1 VYRKKDLNLKLLYD
15 EKILKWQDWSF
26 GVSLLNN
33 RFKEGKT
40 NEIYCFGEIVHNY
53 RIHKKLERISQKKIS
68 EIRMIKLTYNSNEEI
83 FKNYYK
89 GDEKKNILTILNN
102 KPDRLEELL
111 YVSKNNLDIALE
123 IKNTRNYSVRNKVTS
138 VP

>member
-1 VYRKKDLNLKLLYD
+1 MFDEEEGYTISSYPLTWELILKKHHVPTSIVYRKKDLNLKLLYD

-102 KPDRLEELL
+102 KLL
-111 YVSKNNLDIALE
+111 KL
-123 IKNTRNYSVRNKVTS
+123 
-138 VP
+138 